1 MRARFLSRPQPLIL
15 AALVLLLLLLAVLQ
29 YRWIGQVSRLEGQ
42 RMHALLSSAGARFSE
57 DFDREVTRAFLY
69 FHPDPQDEVRE
80 RTIRQ
85 ADRWLAEAPY
95 PNLVRDLFLVQRGEN
110 GDGDLGDLRIET
122 LVPGETAF
130 RPVVWPAELQGLRRE
145 LAEESTSR
153 VPLRVVTPDLPGLV
167 IPANWPTRLHR
178 GLAMSPDPAG
188 PPDREYLI
196 LRLDSQ
202 VLAEEF
208 FPDLT
213 RRHFAG
219 PRGLDF
225 TVAVVSADDPDRLI
239 FRSDPKIPAAAF
251 RSGDV
256 EQGMFG
262 LRPFDEL
269 RSFWRG
275 RELWGRRR
283 GGAGGEIVHGHPP
296 LNRQRDRMAHL
307 HDLFRRRD
315 ANPPQRDRSPWRLVV
330 KHREGSLE
338 AAVARVRRHNLGMG
352 AGILVLLGTT
362 AVLMVVSTQR
372 AQALAR
378 QQIDFVAGVSHE
390 LRTPITA
397 IRSAGQNLADGVVAD
412 PVQVRRYGNLIL
424 SEGRRLSQRVEQVL
438 EFASL
443 RSDRKPDLQP
453 TRVEDALDAAL
464 DDCRWLLEERGAEVE
479 EDIPAN
485 LPAVQGDPGGL
496 RRALRNLIEN
506 AAKYGGPS
514 PWIGLRARATGREV
528 EVTVEDRGPGILR
541 EDLPHLFEPFYR
553 GWRGRGGE
561 VGVPGSGL
569 GLSIVQHVAEAHAGR
584 VSVGPGQDGRG
595 SAFTLHIPLAP
606 AQTAPGRASL
616 GEAGYPVSR

>member
-15 AALVLLLLLLAVLQ
+15 AALVLLLLLLAGLQ
-29 YRWIGQVSRLEGQ
+29 YRWIGQVSRLERQ

-80 RTIRQ
+80 RTVRQ

-95 PNLVRDLFLVQRGEN
+95 PGLVRDLFLVQRGE
-110 GDGDLGDLRIET
+110 DGDLSLER

-130 RPVVWPAELQGLRRE
+130 RPAGWPAELQGLRRE
-145 LAEESTSR
+145 LAEETASR
-153 VPLRVVTPDLPGLV
+153 VPLRVVAPDLPGLV
-167 IPANWPTRLHR
+167 IPANWPARLHR
-178 GLAMSPDPAG
+178 GLAMSPDTAG

-196 LRLDSQ
+196 LRLDQQ
-202 VLAEEF
+202 VLAEEI
-208 FPDLT
+208 FPALT

-219 PRGLDF
+219 PRGLHF
-225 TVAVVSADDPDRLI
+225 TVAVVSADDPGRLL
-239 FRSDPKIPAAAF
+239 FRSDPEMPAADF
-251 RSGDV
+251 RTGDV
-256 EQGMFG
+256 DQGMFG

-275 RELWGRRR
+275 REVWGRRR
-283 GGAGGEIVHGHPP
+283 DPAEIVHGHPP
-296 LNRQRDRMAHL
+296 HDRQRERMAHL
-307 HDLFRRRD
+307 HDLFRQGGAAPRERD
-315 ANPPQRDRSPWRLVV
+315 SSPWRLVV

-338 AAVARVRRHNLGMG
+338 EAVARVRRRNLGVG
-352 AGILVLLGTT
+352 AGILALLGTT

-412 PVQVRRYGNLIL
+412 PAQVRRYGSLIL

-464 DDCRWLLEERGAEVE
+464 DDCEWLLEESRAEVE
-479 EDIPAN
+479 EDIPAQ
-485 LPAVQGDPGGL
+485 LPAVLGDPAGL

-506 AAKYGGPS
+506 AAKYGGPA

-528 EVTVEDRGPGILR
+528 EITVEDRGPGIQGD
-541 EDLPHLFEPFYR
+541 DLPHLFEPFY
-553 GWRGRGGE
+553 RGRGGE

-569 GLSIVQHVAEAHAGR
+569 GLSIVQHVAEAHSGR
-584 VSVGPGQDGRG
+584 VSVGPGRDGRG
-595 SAFTLHIPLAP
+595 SAFTLHIPVAP
-606 AQTAPGRASL
+606 AQTAPGRTTL
-616 GEAGYPVSR
+616 GEAGYPISR